1 MKMKDIIKER
11 RLLKNM
17 TQEQMAKLLGVSTP
31 AVNKWERGGSYPDI
45 TLLPALARLLDTD
58 LNTLLSF
65 QDDLSAQEIG
75 LFLNEISELSEK
87 EGLEKAFEAAKEKIK
102 EFPTCYALLLNTAF
116 LLEGM
121 YLLSPTAN
129 RRPDGFE
136 AYIVSLLE
144 RVLCSED
151 AALRNQA
158 QSALISKYMERKE
171 YEKAEALLGRLPE
184 KNPVDKKQIQIK
196 LNIAYGKL
204 EEAAR
209 LEEEKLL
216 STVNELESILMILLE
231 IALKQGRKEDAAAI
245 AEVSGKAAKLFDLW
259 EYISYAAPFE
269 YYTKEKNREKS
280 MEILTAMVQSLA
292 KEWKINRSPLYRHI
306 KTKESDFIPKFSK
319 TLQRSI
325 REDEQTAFLKNDPA
339 FLKLMETIELL

>member
-17 TQEQMAKLLGVSTP
+17 TQEQMARLLGVSTP

-75 LFLNEISELSEK
+75 LFLNQLSVLSQK

-102 EFPTCYALLLNTAF
+102 EFPTCYALLLNSAF
-116 LLEGM
+116 FLEGT

-129 RRPDGFE
+129 QRPDEFE
-136 AYIVSLLE
+136 VYIESLLE

-151 AALRNQA
+151 AVLRNQA

-171 YEKAEALLGRLPE
+171 YEKAEALLDRLPE

-196 LNIAYGKL
+196 LNLAYGKL

-209 LEEEKLL
+209 LEEEILL
-216 STVNELESILMILLE
+216 SAVMELESILMILLE
-231 IALKQGRKEDAAAI
+231 IALKQNRKEDAAAI

-259 EYISYAAPFE
+259 EYVAYAAPFE
-269 YYTKEKNREKS
+269 FYSKEKNREKS
-280 MEILTAMVQSLA
+280 MEVLTAMVQSLA
-292 KEWKINRSPLYRHI
+292 KEWEINRSPLYRHV
-306 KTKESDFIPKFSK
+306 KTKESDFGLKFAK
-319 TLQRSI
+319 MLLRSI
-325 REDEQTAFLKNDPA
+325 QEDEQTAFLKDEPA
-339 FLKLMETIELL
+339 FLKLMETVEFS